1 MGIASDDSL
10 ATAEAE
16 CLTTAATHNFVA
28 FVSSATWKRL
38 RVPNEPGQGGPHR
51 RDRGVYLGSGVH
63 PYSPSPRRSP
73 SRIGMGSSAEY
84 TPWPLDPV
92 SPSPSSGT
100 QDSRIGA
107 FSPPQVARDYY
118 VAPDVANVAA
128 GPGGQEEVGSQIQH
142 GNDYGDMQA
151 DGLQSGTIGTMESTD
166 EAMAPAFKAPR
177 AS

>member
-1 MGIASDDSL
+1 
-10 ATAEAE
+10 
-16 CLTTAATHNFVA
+16 
-28 FVSSATWKRL
+28 
-38 RVPNEPGQGGPHR
+38 
-51 RDRGVYLGSGVH
+51 
-63 PYSPSPRRSP
+63 
-73 SRIGMGSSAEY
+73 MGSSAEY